1 MARRSGEGGVGV
13 PHNVTQRGN
22 ARQIILATHA
32 DRLIYMALLRE
43 YAQLYRLS
51 LLGYCLMSGRKRG
64 TDGTDPNFFSQSGN
78 GEAIITS
85 VSAGACT
92 AFDMFSLWLAVRERA
107 GWGFP
112 IMLRSA
118 AMPDKSFSLPMP
130 IV

>member
-1 MARRSGEGGVGV
+1 MLPLEYRARYYDPSRGYINEDPSNIGGGQYLYVGNSPV
-13 PHNVTQRGN
+13 DLT
-22 ARQIILATHA
+22 
-32 DRLIYMALLRE
+32 DR
-43 YAQLYRLS
+43 
-51 LLGYCLMSGRKRG
+51 KTG

-92 AFDMFSLWLAVRERA
+92 AFDMFSLWLASRA
-107 GWGFP
+107 WSWWMFP